1 MDLKVDKWYKGTADI
16 LKSVIFKITT
26 INDNGSVDIVT
37 SKPFEHR
44 MSFGLV
50 DLKDTMKIVELS

>member
-1 MDLKVDKWYKGTADI
+1 MDLKVDKWYKGTADT
-16 LKSVIFKITT
+16 LRHVIFKIVA
-26 INDNGSVDIVT
+26 IHDNGSVDIIT

-50 DLKDTMKIVELS
+50 DLKDNMKIVELS